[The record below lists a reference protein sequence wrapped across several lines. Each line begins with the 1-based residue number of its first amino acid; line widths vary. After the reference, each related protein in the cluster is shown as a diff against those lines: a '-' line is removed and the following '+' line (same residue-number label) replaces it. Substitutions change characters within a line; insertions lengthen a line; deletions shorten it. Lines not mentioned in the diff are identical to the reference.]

1 MKYSEDD
8 LTELKNRELALP
20 SGSVF
25 SRAFKKAPNWII
37 SLKNAVESK
46 TQIKKPAKSLEKL
59 FYLNENKDVLAEVA
73 EGSLKEQEK
82 TFTLPKNKD
91 LPIEQ
96 ETFAIVGAKTN
107 SKPKTLKAEL
117 KAEPVVSK
125 GRKKAIAVEKETVK
139 KADDKSSV
147 KTKKVANKK
156 QKTTSVDS
164 EIAPKQVRKSKT
176 IVVEPNDKND
186 MRPRLAL
193 DENGKLFVLAPSVE
207 QVEKT
212 VKNEFK
218 EEAVNKVVEDVVL
231 EQATGSSTEV
241 EQAFNQNAKVTEAV
255 GVRSIGKVLETENI
269 KEFSFSS
276 NDNTD
281 NFNSAVVLDD
291 PKGFDNAKG
300 EDSEPY
306 KNAVELKS
314 AFSQANLTEL
324 GYKELEVKI
333 NNLESENQL
342 FRELPSKEQ
351 VRLAQNN
358 EFDSNSVK
366 EWQEVNMVNVE
377 VPENAIIESSDEKE
391 LNKQVKEVLKEEQVE
406 ISQDQFEEKVFE
418 EFKQAEDSK
427 KVLEAHYNFGALFNP
442 TVIQTNGDVKNLVKE
457 LKLDQVDRLSVKMT
471 GKIDKEERLITEH
484 ITARNEYS
492 SFSEEKKKGLKFRE
506 NLLSSDNERVEKQV
520 KQDTLY
526 LVMPLKDDELNEF
539 DNGKKNISLNEIEE
553 RLAKY
558 AERTGKSNERIFDL
572 PIYEYNTTPLEWFY
586 NLPNELLEEIRFNIQ
601 EQFLSSGQ
609 NQFNSTLDLFND
621 FYLLDKDYL
630 VKLFKYKAVSKSQF
644 IAMLLGNFYDN
655 VPSVVSLFE
664 EIAELSGKITNPILS
679 VSEIELLWKFLDVFK
694 DKTTPFIAL
703 KDGRIKF
710 NYVGWLKIFFE
721 LKEKKEQQSV
731 AENDVVQAQNKTE
744 KMLCALEIEKVGLSI
759 ESQLVSR
766 FDLLFNPSRI
776 EFSYY

>member
-37 SLKNAVESK
+37 SLKNVVESK
-46 TQIKKPAKSLEKL
+46 TQTKKPAKSLEKL

-91 LPIEQ
+91 LPLEQ

-107 SKPKTLKAEL
+107 SKPKTLKTEL

-139 KADDKSSV
+139 KADDKSLA

-156 QKTTSVDS
+156 QKTASVDS
-164 EIAPKQVRKSKT
+164 EITPKQVRKSKT

-193 DENGKLFVLAPSVE
+193 DENGKLFVLTPSVE

-231 EQATGSSTEV
+231 EKATGSSTEAG
-241 EQAFNQNAKVTEAV
+241 QAFNQNAEVVEGVDIHSTE
-255 GVRSIGKVLETENI
+255 KVLETENI
-269 KEFSFSS
+269 KAFSFSV
-276 NDNTD
+276 NDNED
-281 NFNSAVVLDD
+281 DFNNTVV
-291 PKGFDNAKG
+291 FDNVKD
-300 EDSEPY
+300 EDNGSY
-306 KNAVELKS
+306 KNATELKS
-314 AFSQANLTEL
+314 AFSQANLADL
-324 GYKELEVKI
+324 GYKEPEVKI
-333 NNLESENQL
+333 NNPEFENQL

-351 VRLAQNN
+351 TQLAQNN
-358 EFDSNSVK
+358 EFDLNSIEK
-366 EWQEVNMVNVE
+366 WHEANMANVE
-377 VPENAIIESSDEKE
+377 VPENAIVESSDEKE
-391 LNKQVKEVLKEEQVE
+391 LDKQVEEVLKEEQVE

-427 KVLEAHYNFGALFNP
+427 KILEAHYNFGALFNP

-484 ITARNEYS
+484 ITSRNDYS

-558 AERTGKSNERIFDL
+558 AERTGKSNERTFDL
-572 PIYEYNTTPLEWFY
+572 PIYEYNTKPLEWFY
-586 NLPNELLEEIRFNIQ
+586 NLPDELQEEIRFNIQ

-644 IAMLLGNFYDN
+644 IAMVLGNFYDN

-731 AENDVVQAQNKTE
+731 AENDVKQVQNKTE